1 MISYFLFVLT
11 LVVIL
16 EISEMMLLDM
26 IAFQCDAWMLLLFSS
41 LIDTLMYLGQEQLNT
56 LSAIFSITKV
66 AIRTLSK
73 TQRQLLVKSYN
84 LCL

>member
-11 LVVIL
+11 LMVIL

-26 IAFQCDAWMLLLFSS
+26 IAFQCDAWTLLIFSS

-66 AIRTLSK
+66 AISDFIKDTKTAISK
-73 TQRQLLVKSYN
+73 KL
-84 LCL
+84 